1 MSNYQNFKEKL
12 ENQHKFPTEY
22 LFKFIVPKHRED
34 EMYSIFSR
42 EVFQKRHSKAGNYI
56 SFTARVMME
65 SSEEVMAVYE
75 KAYKI
80 KGIISL

>member
-1 MSNYQNFKEKL
+1 MSTYQNFKEKL

-22 LFKFIVPKHRED
+22 LFKFIVPRHRED
-34 EMYSIFSR
+34 EMYSIFSKD
-42 EVFQKRHSKAGNYI
+42 VFQKKLSKAGNYV
-56 SFTARVMME
+56 SFTARVMMK
-65 SSEEVMAVYE
+65 SSDEVMEIYE